1 MSDILNTGDRSH
13 DDPSLQLTHGDTRGH
28 TGTHG
33 DTRGTAQWADNGR
46 LMQSERSPT
55 DDRDQ
60 EVIEAAESS
69 EGEETIL
76 KMFCKSKI
84 NI

>member
-1 MSDILNTGDRSH
+1 
-13 DDPSLQLTHGDTRGH
+13 
-28 TGTHG
+28 
-33 DTRGTAQWADNGR
+33 
-46 LMQSERSPT
+46 MQTERSPT
-55 DDRDQ
+55 DERDQ

-84 NI
+84 NIWHRPPLPGEGNIAQD

>member
-13 DDPSLQLTHGDTRGH
+13 DDPSLQLTHGDTRG
-28 TGTHG
+28 
-33 DTRGTAQWADNGR
+33 TAQWADNGR
-46 LMQSERSPT
+46 LMQSERSHT
-55 DDRDQ
+55 DERDQ

>member
-13 DDPSLQLTHGDTRGH
+13 DDPSLQLTHGDTRG
-28 TGTHG
+28 
-33 DTRGTAQWADNGR
+33 TAQWADYDDNER
-46 LMQSERSPT
+46 LMQSERSHT
-55 DDRDQ
+55 DERDQ

>member
-13 DDPSLQLTHGDTRGH
+13 DDPSLQLTLGDTR
-28 TGTHG
+28 
-33 DTRGTAQWADNGR
+33 DTAQWTDNGR
-46 LMQSERSPT
+46 LMQSERSHT
-55 DDRDQ
+55 DEPDQ

>member
-1 MSDILNTGDRSH
+1 MSDILNTGDRSQ
-13 DDPSLQLTHGDTRGH
+13 DDPSLQLTP
-28 TGTHG
+28 G

-46 LMQSERSPT
+46 LMQSERSHT